1 MKAKQIIL
9 TTLLTVSTL
18 FSFGQSLEE
27 FKLI

>member
-9 TTLLTVSTL
+9 TTLLTAITL